1 MKRAGCVAQALRFGQ
16 VLRSLVWGLYVG
28 FVEIVWRLCGGPRQT
43 HDVFV
48 VL

>member
-1 MKRAGCVAQALRFGQ
+1 MEWGGCIAQALRFGQ
-16 VLRSLVWGLYVG
+16 VPRSLVWGLYVG
-28 FVEIVWRLCGGPRQT
+28 IVEIVWRLCGGPRQT